1 MRGLR
6 HSSFMKILFLSLLLG
21 FSVPVIAHNDANDA
35 NDASNIQ
42 NTSRI
47 PKNVFIRNNWDE
59 FYELNYDAQ
68 ISF

>member
-1 MRGLR
+1 
-6 HSSFMKILFLSLLLG
+6 MKILFLSLLLG

-35 NDASNIQ
+35 SNIK